1 MSGVTAAV
9 RGPKAAEA
17 CAEPTAIDGDLGRPG
32 DSDTLCPLSCAPVS
46 ASAHGR
52 WNGRRTDHERTY
64 GNACE
69 PRAATGDVF
78 ALEG

>member
-1 MSGVTAAV
+1 MTRRYRTAA
-9 RGPKAAEA
+9 
-17 CAEPTAIDGDLGRPG
+17 DGDLSRPG
-32 DSDTLCPLSCAPVS
+32 DSDTLCPLIHAPVR

-52 WNGRRTDHERTY
+52 WNGRRIDGERTH

-69 PRAATGDVF
+69 LRTATGDVF